1 MHELFPSGPTMLFRV
16 KEWQIRGLRIS
27 PGAQLK
33 ISTDSK
39 PVKVVKLPT
48 TSRDPVHFGRQSDK
62 SRPYSESQV
71 SWHTLCELTA
81 VMVTDP
87 IPTDFV
93 LCRTRLLK
101 QELKRQ
107 LKR

>member
-48 TSRDPVHFGRQSDK
+48 TSRDPVHFGRQSIRAVLTLNIK
-62 SRPYSESQV
+62 FRGIPYANSQ
-71 SWHTLCELTA
+71 L
-81 VMVTDP
+81 
-87 IPTDFV
+87 
-93 LCRTRLLK
+93 
-101 QELKRQ
+101 
-107 LKR
+107 